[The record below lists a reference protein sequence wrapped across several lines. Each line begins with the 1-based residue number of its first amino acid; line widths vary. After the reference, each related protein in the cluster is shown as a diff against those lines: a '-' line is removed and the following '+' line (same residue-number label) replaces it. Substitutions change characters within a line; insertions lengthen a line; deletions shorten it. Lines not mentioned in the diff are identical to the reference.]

1 MYCKHV
7 FTFMYIP
14 ERCSHFRPLIGR
26 ARYCSTINTSLPL
39 TQQQH
44 PHLQQQERGS
54 AAAAPTA
61 RIRRVQ
67 QPILHVF
74 SNRRCDYVTCV
85 SLFFNLREPRDFT
98 SPTFRSG
105 TLLLCVNMCVFAHR
119 HFFASA
125 QGAILVR
132 SAPEHAGSLPVHHGA
147 SAGPGR
153 GLWHVLWGFKVA
165 KTGK

>member
-1 MYCKHV
+1 MIY
-7 FTFMYIP
+7 TA
-14 ERCSHFRPLIGR
+14 ERCLHFRPLIGR
-26 ARYCSTINTSLPL
+26 ARFCSTPSLALFSSTPSL
-39 TQQQH
+39 SGTQQQQ
-44 PHLQQQERGS
+44 HLRLHQQERGS

-105 TLLLCVNMCVFAHR
+105 TLLLCVNVCVFAHR